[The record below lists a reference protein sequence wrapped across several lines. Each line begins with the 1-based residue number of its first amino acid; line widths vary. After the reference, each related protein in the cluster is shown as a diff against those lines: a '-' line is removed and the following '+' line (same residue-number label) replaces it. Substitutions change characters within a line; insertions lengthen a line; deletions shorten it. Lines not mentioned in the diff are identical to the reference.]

1 MTDIGGFHDHVARV
15 DLSEGDVHYEGI
27 DPDDARKYIGAR
39 GLGVK
44 YVFDNGPNV
53 DPLGPDNPLV
63 FMNGPLTGTQT
74 TMSGRIAVCTKSPLT
89 GTVTDSHHGGWSGA
103 RLKWAGFDG
112 LAFEGQADDPVYA
125 YIEDGELE
133 LRDASHLW
141 GSGIHE
147 TRDTI
152 EEEVDGSY
160 GKNLSTMAIGP
171 GGENEVRYACIINE
185 DDRASGRGGTGC
197 VMGSKNLKAVVIKSS
212 TKMPQPADQETF
224 KEGHQQ
230 AMKAITE
237 SDVTAPNEGGL
248 SMYGTNVLMNI
259 TEEMDGHPTKNGRY
273 TSGNAYNE
281 AEEGGEAAIDAERIS
296 GENVRE
302 NILVDEP
309 TCHSCPVACKKE
321 VEVDVM
327 HKGEEMNVRME
338 SFEYESAWALGTN
351 SLNDDRDKIAV
362 MIDRCN
368 DVGID
373 TIEAGNILAMAMD
386 ATEKGYL
393 DDIDD
398 VGGQDPSAR
407 GTESDAGIDW
417 GDADE
422 MISMIERI
430 AHRDDEFADLL
441 ARGQARFADAVGA
454 HECRLDVKGQA
465 IAAYDPRCMKGM
477 GIGYATSNRGACHLR
492 GYTPAA
498 EILGIPEKVDPYEW
512 EGKGELT
519 AEFQDLHAISD
530 SFDICKFNAFAEG
543 IEEYVLQYNGMTGFD
558 VSEEELLEAGE
569 RVYNLERYY
578 NNLVGFDGDDDSL
591 PEVFLEEGGTPG
603 QGASEGEYC
612 ELEEMKDEYY
622 EHRGWVDGVVPD
634 EKLEA
639 LDIEVGPGT
648 GVSAG
653 DSGATASGDD

>member
-1 MTDIGGFHDHVARV
+1 MTELGGFQDRVARI
-15 DLSEGDVHYEGI
+15 DLTDGAVAYESI
-27 DPDDARKYIGAR
+27 DDEDARKYIGAR

-44 YVFDNGPNV
+44 YVFDQGPDV
-53 DPLGPDNPLV
+53 DPLEPDNLLA
-63 FMNGPLTGTQT
+63 FMNGPLSGTQV

-112 LAFEGQADDPVYA
+112 LLFEGEADEPVYA
-125 YIEDGELE
+125 VVEDGEVE

-141 GSGIHE
+141 GAGVHE
-147 TRDTI
+147 TRDTL
-152 EEEVDGSY
+152 EEEVEGSY
-160 GKNLSTMAIGP
+160 GKNLSLMAIGP
-171 GGENEVRYACIINE
+171 GGENEVKYACIINE

-197 VMGSKNLKAVVIKSS
+197 VMGNKGLKAVVVKSG
-212 TKMPQPADQETF
+212 TKMPKPADSDTF
-224 KEGHQQ
+224 GEGARQ
-230 AMKAITE
+230 AMQVIQE
-237 SDVTAPNEGGL
+237 SDVTAPNEGAL

-259 TEEMDGHPTKNGRY
+259 TEEMDGHPTKNGQY
-273 TSGNAYNE
+273 TSGFAMNE
-281 AEEGGEAAIDAERIS
+281 AEGTDLVAERIS

-321 VEVDVM
+321 VEVQAM

-338 SFEYESAWALGTN
+338 SYEYESAWALGPN
-351 SLNDDRDKIAV
+351 SMNDDRDKVAL

-368 DVGID
+368 DMGID
-373 TIEAGNILAMAMD
+373 TIDAGNILAMGMEL
-386 ATEKGYL
+386 TEEGSL
-393 DDIDD
+393 ED
-398 VGGQDPSAR
+398 VGD
-407 GTESDAGIDW
+407 GIEW

-422 MISMIERI
+422 MIDMIERI
-430 AHRDDEFADLL
+430 ARREDDLADLL
-441 ARGQARFADAVGA
+441 AEGQQRVADRLDA
-454 HECRLDVKGQA
+454 HEHRLDVKGQA

-498 EILGIPEKVDPYEW
+498 EILGIPEKVDPYEY

-519 AEFQDLHAISD
+519 AQFQDLHAISD

-543 IEEYVLQYNGMTGFD
+543 IEEYVTQYNGMTGREVTED
-558 VSEEELLEAGE
+558 ELLAAGE

-578 NNLVGFDGDDDSL
+578 NNLVGFDGSDDSL
-591 PEVFLEEGGTPG
+591 PERFLADGIPG

-612 ELEEMKDEYY
+612 ELEEMKAEYY
-622 EHRGWVDGVVPD
+622 DYRGWVDGVVPD
-634 EKLEA
+634 EKLDD
-639 LDIEVGPGT
+639 LGIEVGPGT

-653 DSGATASGDD
+653 EGGAAAPGDD

>member
-1 MTDIGGFHDHVARV
+1 MTELGGFQDNVARI
-15 DLSEGDVHYEGI
+15 DLSEGSVAYESI
-27 DPDDARKYIGAR
+27 DEDDAKKYIGAR

-44 YVFDNGPNV
+44 YVFEQGPDV
-53 DPLGPDNPLV
+53 DPLGPDNLLA
-63 FMNGPLTGTQT
+63 FMNGPLSGTQV

-112 LAFEGQADDPVYA
+112 LLFEGEADDPVYA
-125 YIEDGELE
+125 VVEDGEVE
-133 LRDASHLW
+133 LRDASHVW
-141 GSGIHE
+141 GKGVHE
-147 TRDTI
+147 ARDTL

-160 GKNLSTMAIGP
+160 GKNLSFMGIGP
-171 GGENEVRYACIINE
+171 GGENEVRYACIMNE
-185 DDRASGRGGTGC
+185 DDRSSGRGGTGC
-197 VMGSKNLKAVVIKSS
+197 VMGSKNLKAVVVKSS
-212 TKMPQPADQETF
+212 TKMPQPADKETF
-224 KEGHQQ
+224 MEGHQQ
-230 AMKAITE
+230 AMQAIQE
-237 SDVTAPNEGGL
+237 SEVTAPNEGGL
-248 SMYGTNVLMNI
+248 SQFGTNVLMNI
-259 TEEMDGHPTKNGRY
+259 TEEMSGLPTRNGKY
-273 TSGNAYNE
+273 TSTR
-281 AEEGGEAAIDAERIS
+281 DAREDGFADDEFDSEQVS

-321 VEVDVM
+321 VEVQAM

-338 SFEYESAWALGTN
+338 SYEFESAYALGPN
-351 SLNDDRDKIAV
+351 SGNTERDDVAV

-368 DVGID
+368 DMGVDTID
-373 TIEAGNILAMAMD
+373 TGNMMAMAMEM
-386 ATEKGYL
+386 TEEGKL
-393 DDIDD
+393 ED
-398 VGGQDPSAR
+398 VGGL
-407 GTESDAGIDW
+407 DW
-417 GDADE
+417 GDTE
-422 MISMIERI
+422 TMIDMIEKI
-430 AHRDDEFADLL
+430 AHREGELADLL
-441 ARGQARFADAVGA
+441 AEGARRVADEIGA
-454 HECRLDVKGQA
+454 HDNSLAVKGQT

-543 IEEYVLQYNGMTGFD
+543 IEEYVMQYNGMTGRD
-558 VSEEELLEAGE
+558 VTEEELMEAGE

-591 PEVFLEEGGTPG
+591 PERFLEDGIPG

-612 ELEEMKDEYY
+612 ELEQMKDEYY
-622 EHRGWVDGVVPD
+622 DYRGWVDGVVPD

-639 LDIEVGPGT
+639 LEIEIGPGT
-648 GVSAG
+648 GVSSDG
-653 DSGATASGDD
+653 GAAAPSDD